1 MSAIGLISALTDW
14 SLKRPVNKPNL
25 HQCGTF
31 SARVLGL
38 TFLAD
43 GTDMI
48 DCLED
53 IPLAGR
59 MLTPADAT
67 AHHSANRH
75 AFPAFVAGPE
85 NRLVAHTIHDVLRDE
100 PSSTALQSAE
110 TPYRLLVLFGSSGVG
125 KSHLAQGLVR
135 HWQSRHGEE

>member
-1 MSAIGLISALTDW
+1 
-14 SLKRPVNKPNL
+14 
-25 HQCGTF
+25 
-31 SARVLGL
+31 
-38 TFLAD
+38 
-43 GTDMI
+43 MI

-110 TPYRLLVLFGSSGVG
+110 TPYRLLVLFASRGVG

-135 HWQSRHGEE
+135 HWQSRHGEESAVYTTAADFRHRLHDAAKRRTELDFRSEFFLRKI